1 MISSI
6 CFDLNQYLSVLTDK
20 EGVIH
25 SVEYPIVKAEVIYS
39 ASEHPNTLLIA
50 NREGADYI
58 FRSNGI
64 EWFPSPNN

>member
-1 MISSI
+1 MLSSI
-6 CFDLNQYLSVLTDK
+6 CFDLSQYLSVLTDK

-25 SVEYPIVKAEVIYS
+25 SVEYPIVNAEVIYS

-50 NREGADYI
+50 NREDADYI

-64 EWFPSPNN
+64 EWFPSFNN

>member
-1 MISSI
+1 MLSSI
-6 CFDLNQYLSVLTDK
+6 CFDLRQYLSVLTDK

-25 SVEYPIVKAEVIYS
+25 SVAYPIVKAEVVYS
-39 ASEHPNTLLIA
+39 ASEHPNTTLIA
-50 NREGADYI
+50 NREDADYI

>member
-1 MISSI
+1 MLSSI
-6 CFDLNQYLSVLTDK
+6 CFDLSHYLSVLTDK

-25 SVEYPIVKAEVIYS
+25 SVEYPIVNAEVIYY

-50 NREGADYI
+50 NRGDADYI

-64 EWFPSPNN
+64 EWFPSFNN